1 MDPAIFL
8 AAVIAVASLAAAAV
22 VQLRYRTA
30 AKVWLQTHATLQ
42 EQLTRALSE
51 VEAAKKDVREIGERN
66 VQLTRDAATA
76 ETRLSDADR
85 RLAELN
91 ADLKSAVNARDEAA
105 ARATEAEKSAALA
118 QQAVA
123 EIQRR
128 LADWESAKKQSQEA
142 ANAAMLQTATVLSN
156 KLIEDHKR
164 ETATAKEESEKTVT
178 KAREEFAKQVTG
190 IAESVATLNNLVAE
204 NRTTVETIVKAISTP
219 AAAGES
225 AQLGLE
231 NRLKSFGLERGR
243 DFVMEYSITDGET
256 KRRLRPDAVVFL
268 PAESVLVIDS
278 KASKFL
284 YEIATTE
291 GTEDEAAAYAKFAM
305 TMNAHLRS
313 LADKDYRGAIL
324 DAYRRTGRQGEIKR
338 IVSVMAVPN
347 DSSLERLM
355 LADPDFAR
363 KAAQYQIIPTGP
375 AGLACMIGFARI
387 EIDAGRQIENQEK
400 IVIAAQ
406 RLLDGIAIA
415 LGHASSVGNSIKSAA
430 DHFAKFAGSV
440 NKTLLPRAKALP
452 SLGVRPEKKPLP
464 ANLPA
469 IQVIGF
475 ETHTTIEG
483 ELGEDEAPGL
493 PPPS

>member
-8 AAVIAVASLAAAAV
+8 AAVIAVASLAAAVV

-30 AKVWLQTHATLQ
+30 AKVWLQAEAALQ
-42 EQLTRALSE
+42 EQVTRALSDL
-51 VEAAKKDVREIGERN
+51 EAARKEVREIVDKN
-66 VQLTRDAATA
+66 VQLTRNAAAA
-76 ETRLSDADR
+76 ETRLSDADG

-91 ADLKSAVNARDEAA
+91 ADIKLAVRVRDEAIT
-105 ARATEAEKSAALA
+105 RATEAEKSEALA

-123 EIQRR
+123 EIQKR
-128 LADWESAKKQSQEA
+128 LADWEAAKKQSQEA

-164 ETATAKEESEKTVT
+164 ETAAAKAESEKTVAQ
-178 KAREEFAKQVTG
+178 ARQEFAKQVTDV
-190 IAESVATLNNLVAE
+190 AKSVATLNNLVAE
-204 NRTTVETIVKAISTP
+204 NRSTVETIVKAISTP

-243 DFVMEYSITDGET
+243 DFIMEYSITDGDT

-291 GTEDEAAAYAKFAM
+291 GTEDEAAAYAKFAA

-313 LADKDYRGAIL
+313 LVDKDYRSAIVE
-324 DAYRRTGRQGEIKR
+324 AYRRTGRQGEIKR

-347 DSSLERLM
+347 DSALERLM
-355 LADPDFAR
+355 LADPDFAK
-363 KAAQYQIIPTGP
+363 KAAQHQIIPTGP

-387 EIDAGRQIENQEK
+387 EIDTGRQIENQEK
-400 IVIAAQ
+400 IVVAAQ
-406 RLLDGIAIA
+406 RLLDGITTA
-415 LGHASSVGNSIKSAA
+415 LGHANSVGSSLKSAA

-440 NKTLLPRAKALP
+440 NRTLLPRAKVLP

-469 IQVIGF
+469 IQVIGL
-475 ETHTTIEG
+475 EAHTTIEG
-483 ELGEDEAPGL
+483 EVGGDDAPAL
-493 PPPS
+493 PPPP